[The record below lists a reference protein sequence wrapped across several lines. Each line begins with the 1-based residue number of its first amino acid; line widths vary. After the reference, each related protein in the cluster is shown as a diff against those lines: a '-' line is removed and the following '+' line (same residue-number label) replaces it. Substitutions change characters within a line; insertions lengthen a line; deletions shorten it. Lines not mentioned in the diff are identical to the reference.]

1 MFLQRPRTHC
11 FHSTWCCGDDA
22 FENST
27 KFTYDKA
34 GNILSVTDVNGASI
48 QYRYD
53 LLNREISHKN
63 KNGGITWKQYDKDGR
78 IIKEIMPNAYA
89 RNGESAK
96 GYGYTYDRLGREV
109 GFYAPDGSLI
119 YEKSYNPYGE
129 LKAQRDATGGGI
141 AFGYDLGYDLGYGC
155 KKLKNLTIGKNVV
168 TIGDKAFTKTPKSMT
183 VKVPKKKFKAYKS
196 MFIKRGVN
204 KKARFKKS

>member
-1 MFLQRPRTHC
+1 MNILRLKTHC

-53 LLNREISHKN
+53 LLKREISHKN

-141 AFGYDLGYDLGYGC
+141 AFGYDLGGRRILAKTDMGNIENINCYIASQTKEKKGC
-155 KKLKNLTIGKNVV
+155 KCNRNQ
-168 TIGDKAFTKTPKSMT
+168 
-183 VKVPKKKFKAYKS
+183 
-196 MFIKRGVN
+196 IK
-204 KKARFKKS
+204 